1 MSEETSESRG
11 IDERTVK
18 AAGQIVKYSREI
30 YHLESVEEVATMTLE
45 ATPHFIEGYPSPA
58 VVEIHQ
64 DGLRVLESM
73 LPEFSPGDHPGQ
85 LATRAYERGDVLIC
99 ADEEVEI
106 GYTEGVEEVDPAGFG
121 CGGAVTVAAPTVY
134 SDDIGD
140 SGAIL
145 FVRWET
151 LDRAEQH
158 HIKPVD
164 YLAEHVATAIVNIR
178 SRERLERARNDLA
191 KRKEMI
197 EVYDRLLRHDLGN
210 DLQVIAGFSDV
221 LVSVLEDGGDE
232 EQALRCWSPTAEPS
246 KSGTA
251 TATGRISVS
260 RSNGSDPR
268 FVRGLPTSRR
278 A

>member
-1 MSEETSESRG
+1 M
-11 IDERTVK
+11 
-18 AAGQIVKYSREI
+18 
-30 YHLESVEEVATMTLE
+30 
-45 ATPHFIEGYPSPA
+45 
-58 VVEIHQ
+58 
-64 DGLRVLESM
+64 
-73 LPEFSPGDHPGQ
+73 
-85 LATRAYERGDVLIC
+85 
-99 ADEEVEI
+99 
-106 GYTEGVEEVDPAGFG
+106 
-121 CGGAVTVAAPTVY
+121 
-134 SDDIGD
+134 
-140 SGAIL
+140 
-145 FVRWET
+145 
-151 LDRAEQH
+151 
-158 HIKPVD
+158 
-164 YLAEHVATAIVNIR
+164 ATAIVNIR

-210 DLQVIAGFSDV
+210 DLQVISGFSDV